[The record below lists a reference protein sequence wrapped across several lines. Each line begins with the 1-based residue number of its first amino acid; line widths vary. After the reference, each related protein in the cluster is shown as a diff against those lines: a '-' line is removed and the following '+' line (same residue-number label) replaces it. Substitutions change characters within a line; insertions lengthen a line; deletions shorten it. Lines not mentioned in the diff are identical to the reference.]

1 MSGSNAIVMTGI
13 DQVIAEL
20 GRIPVELQPNVMRR
34 AAKRA
39 ANIVKVRAKSNI
51 IRHAKGTD
59 GGFSKVRFVARNITI
74 SNIRN
79 RGSRNRAGVRVHV
92 KGPDV
97 PVKGSKY
104 GYWNIEGY
112 AKLISAGSYKSR
124 NRKGTGHFAGFG
136 NYVVDAYEQNK
147 GVVISTYRRNIIKEV
162 ERAER
167 RIFRKAMRRYAA

>member
-1 MSGSNAIVMTGI
+1 MSGNAIVMTGI

-20 GRIPVELQPNVMRR
+20 GRLPIELQPNVMQK
-34 AAKRA
+34 AAKSA
-39 ANIVKVRAKSNI
+39 ANIVKVRAKANV
-51 IRHAKGTD
+51 IRHAQGTD

-74 SNIRN
+74 SNLRS

-92 KGPDV
+92 KGPDI
-97 PVKGSKY
+97 PVKGSKR
-104 GYWNIEGY
+104 GYWTIEGY
-112 AKLISAGSYKSR
+112 AKLISAGSHKTR
-124 NRKGTGHFAGFG
+124 NRKGKGYFAGFG

-147 GVVISTYRRNIIKEV
+147 GVVISTYRRNVIKEV